1 MPAAKSRFLP
11 LRTSARATLWSAGAA
26 AALAVA
32 AALTLDGGLASLA
45 LLGIGAFIASA
56 LYAVLAM
63 SRYVVAGVAA
73 AASALAI
80 GAGLAFLRL
89 IGLAWDTDP
98 TVVTSVSSRDADPF
112 FLGALAAGAVALT
125 VLLGG
130 AVWPEA
136 RRTSARSPRRPA
148 ARPGQRPGGTATRP
162 SPGRIPAGTAARP
175 APVRT
180 AVAVA
185 PRRPSRAA
193 SSAVSPSSS
202 RAARRSA

>member
-26 AALAVA
+26 AALAAA

-73 AASALAI
+73 AGSALAI

-112 FLGALAAGAVALT
+112 FLGALAAGAVTLT

-130 AVWPEA
+130 AVWPET
-136 RRTSARSPRRPA
+136 RRTARSPRRPA
-148 ARPGQRPGGTATRP
+148 TRPRGTAARPG
-162 SPGRIPAGTAARP
+162 PGRIPARTAARP

-180 AVAVA
+180 AVAAA
-185 PRRPSRAA
+185 PRRPGRAA

>member
-1 MPAAKSRFLP
+1 MAAPKSRFLP

-26 AALAVA
+26 AALAAA

-63 SRYVVAGVAA
+63 SRYLVAA
-73 AASALAI
+73 AAAAGSALAI

-112 FLGALAAGAVALT
+112 FLGALAAGAVTLA

-130 AVWPEA
+130 AVWPET
-136 RRTSARSPRRPA
+136 RRTARSPRRA
-148 ARPGQRPGGTATRP
+148 ATRPGQRPGSTTTRP
-162 SPGRIPAGTAARP
+162 GPGRIPVRTAARP

-180 AVAVA
+180 AVAAA
-185 PRRPSRAA
+185 PRRPGRAA

>member
-26 AALAVA
+26 AALAAA

-73 AASALAI
+73 AGSALAI

-112 FLGALAAGAVALT
+112 FLGALAAGAATLT

-130 AVWPEA
+130 AVWPET
-136 RRTSARSPRRPA
+136 RRTARSPRRPA
-148 ARPGQRPGGTATRP
+148 TRPGQRPGGTATRP
-162 SPGRIPAGTAARP
+162 GPGRIPARTAARP

-180 AVAVA
+180 AVAAA
-185 PRRPSRAA
+185 PRRPGRAA